1 MMNEIL
7 LVVGIVLIVGAYRRW
22 RWLVDP
28 PIEWSLFYSQAQIR
42 MLFGKTFTV
51 YGTYFIGFVFVFV
64 GGMLVYQSH
73 RVEILRVI
81 CPSCLR

>member
-1 MMNEIL
+1 MISEL
-7 LVVGIVLIVGAYRRW
+7 LLAVGIVLIVGAYRRW

-28 PIEWSLFYSQAQIR
+28 PIEWSLVYSQAGIR
-42 MLFGKTFTV
+42 RLFGKTFTV
-51 YGTYFIGFVFVFV
+51 YFTYFLGIVFVSF
-64 GGMLVYQSH
+64 GGFDVYESH